1 MNLIFVA
8 VDSYADL
15 IKGFKWRQKKFSIS
29 KPLVETIERLTSLMN
44 QNDVKAKKYYDNLI
58 ALRQKVGRLERKPG
72 ANLNQRDFTDEVY
85 EQSDK
90 TRDVFVK
97 SEMFCNLLVILS
109 NDRVDAFKEEMP
121 KMLEEYYVAADG
133 QEERKLKDNA
143 LHVLEE
149 RLANMEKRNKEEE
162 AKAEIQ
168 EETDGL
174 TFGNW
179 TFKSGTKSADIPDH
193 VVEALDSDNWQA
205 LKKKQKNR
213 IPAGVVP
220 DALLDLGIS
229 DKEGNKV
236 YRIVCVRDQA
246 EDFLKVCRRKQLTA
260 RVFDYNF
267 EEWKKEKEELTLLKE
282 QLKND
287 QANCNLIA
295 TTSMAEVF
303 SALMHLKVIRA
314 YVEGVLR
321 FGIGKE
327 MFLGVIIP
335 RKGQEREILKEMTEV
350 LAEDDLKEMYG
361 EKMDANEAEDYWPF
375 VSIPLTSPMFLVQK
389 D

>member
-1 MNLIFVA
+1 M
-8 VDSYADL
+8 
-15 IKGFKWRQKKFSIS
+15 
-29 KPLVETIERLTSLMN
+29 
-44 QNDVKAKKYYDNLI
+44 
-58 ALRQKVGRLERKPG
+58 
-72 ANLNQRDFTDEVY
+72 
-85 EQSDK
+85 
-90 TRDVFVK
+90 
-97 SEMFCNLLVILS
+97 
-109 NDRVDAFKEEMP
+109 
-121 KMLEEYYVAADG
+121 
-133 QEERKLKDNA
+133 
-143 LHVLEE
+143 
-149 RLANMEKRNKEEE
+149 
-162 AKAEIQ
+162 
-168 EETDGL
+168 

-179 TFKSGTKSADIPDH
+179 TFETGTKSADIPDH
-193 VVEALDSDNWQA
+193 VVEALESDNWRA
-205 LKKKQKNR
+205 LKRKQKNR

-220 DALLDLGIS
+220 DALLNLGIS
-229 DKEGNKV
+229 DKDGNAV
-236 YRIVCVRDQA
+236 YRIVCARDQA

-335 RKGQEREILKEMTEV
+335 RKGQEREVLKEMTEV

-361 EKMDANEAEDYWPF
+361 EKMDVNEAEDYWPF
-375 VSIPLTSPMFLVQK
+375 VSIPLTSPMFLIQK
-389 D
+389 E

>member
-162 AKAEIQ
+162 AKAEI
-168 EETDGL
+168 
-174 TFGNW
+174 
-179 TFKSGTKSADIPDH
+179 
-193 VVEALDSDNWQA
+193 
-205 LKKKQKNR
+205 
-213 IPAGVVP
+213 
-220 DALLDLGIS
+220 
-229 DKEGNKV
+229 
-236 YRIVCVRDQA
+236 
-246 EDFLKVCRRKQLTA
+246 
-260 RVFDYNF
+260 
-267 EEWKKEKEELTLLKE
+267 
-282 QLKND
+282 
-287 QANCNLIA
+287 
-295 TTSMAEVF
+295 
-303 SALMHLKVIRA
+303 
-314 YVEGVLR
+314 
-321 FGIGKE
+321 
-327 MFLGVIIP
+327 
-335 RKGQEREILKEMTEV
+335 
-350 LAEDDLKEMYG
+350 
-361 EKMDANEAEDYWPF
+361 
-375 VSIPLTSPMFLVQK
+375 
-389 D
+389 